1 MQSQSAPFQEA
12 SGGPKSRRPC
22 AARKCLR
29 ARRFRKR
36 QAVTERSWLM
46 LNSCLRARRFRKRQA
61 DRYSPDES
69 DGDPVSERAVSGS
82 VRRKGD
88 DDDDA
93 GEEVSERAVSGSVR
107 RLCTPTADLGSIGLR
122 ARRFRKRQA
131 VT

>member
-1 MQSQSAPFQEA
+1 MSQSAPFQEA
-12 SGGPKSRRPC
+12 SGGKQITLLEGSP
-22 AARKCLR
+22 
-29 ARRFRKR
+29 FR
-36 QAVTERSWLM
+36 
-46 LNSCLRARRFRKRQA
+46 LRARRFRKRQA